1 MAPKPEPHR
10 LAFVAR
16 DVQVRV
22 ITGLLGFGIGLA
34 MVRTILTICAESANG
49 NDLRASTFDFVP
61 RRTLEIVSWSAP
73 PGGL

>member
-34 MVRTILTICAESANG
+34 MVRTILTIPAWTG
-49 NDLRASTFDFVP
+49 LD
-61 RRTLEIVSWSAP
+61 SAP
-73 PGGL
+73 NPPTETIYGPQHLILY